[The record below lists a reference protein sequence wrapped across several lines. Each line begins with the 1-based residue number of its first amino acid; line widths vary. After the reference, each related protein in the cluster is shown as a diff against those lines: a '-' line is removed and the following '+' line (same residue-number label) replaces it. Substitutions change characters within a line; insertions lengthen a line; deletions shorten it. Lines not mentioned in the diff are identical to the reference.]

1 MSHSTLLDIR
11 TSFCSLIRRQSIQ
24 MIWMMHGPAVRQAT
38 EYLATPK
45 AGLARWLHR
54 NVALNSALALLR
66 TRQIN
71 DYVAIQLCGYLDT

>member
-1 MSHSTLLDIR
+1 
-11 TSFCSLIRRQSIQ
+11 
-24 MIWMMHGPAVRQAT
+24 MHGPAVRQAT

-71 DYVAIQLCGYLDT
+71 DYAAIQLCGYLDT